1 MSNDF
6 QTFLSQ
12 HSVKGL
18 NAPITHT
25 RIGAKEFNIYG
36 GSYHIPENELDQF
49 YALYYDYV
57 FVKGYKEYLTETQN
71 GNCMAV
77 DLDFRYSYD
86 KTEKQYT
93 KQTIEDIICLY
104 GEVIKEHLKVEENVP
119 FNVFAY
125 EKAHVNRV
133 ADKQIVKDGLHIVF
147 AIKVDFQTQ
156 LFIRQK
162 VLEQIKDVVEL
173 PLINTWEEVLDE
185 GISKGSNKWQL
196 YGSRKPNHEA
206 YELTEHYL
214 LNLKDGNMV
223 MNKQDITNLTLK
235 DNFKMLSVQYNN
247 NYPKF
252 NAKVEPVKTEPLKI
266 NVVSPTSSYSVSGN
280 SNKHIDLL
288 VMLGSKNY
296 SRSDWVSICG
306 WCHTYTDKQFFLDFV
321 NITWRDEAE
330 KMWDSMK
337 SKDLPIYWM
346 ETFAKR
352 TNNDIYKTWLEK
364 WNVYFIPAD
373 QIDDPYSVATIISNT
388 LKSRLVLCNEKWFML
403 TSNNLWQQQKEPS
416 FYIISELR
424 KYIDESNKKIVYQ
437 ISQTDG
443 EQKDKLVEISKTY
456 LKSYK
461 LISSSGY
468 LNVLTKYLKTPL
480 ADNSFEN
487 KLDNNSGFMA
497 FKNGIVNL
505 ETKVFRAGIQADDF
519 ITHTIDYDYCVA
531 NADKKQFVKNVL
543 LKILNNNTEHLEYF
557 LSLIGFTFIG
567 NPHLQ
572 KSIYFCVDKTDKSA
586 GDNGKTFF
594 FDILEYLMPI
604 YTKKTDKS
612 FFEDGN
618 KKLHKQ
624 LAMMKGK
631 RLVYADEFNEKKV
644 NAEFMKIIGDGLKIE
659 NEIMFG
665 TSEMINIMFK
675 AWILTNHI
683 PNIDAKEQ
691 AVYNRYNQISYGSHF
706 DRTGKR
712 IYENVD
718 RLEFIADPTLGD
730 RIKNEYYN
738 EVFELIIEY
747 ANKYYV
753 SKLPPIPKQF
763 LTDAEATKMKNDT
776 FGSWF
781 EENCEIDSNERVA
794 LKVLMNSS
802 GMTDKAIKEGMLR
815 LGFKYDKDLMK
826 LGKDT
831 NNKHYKG
838 GFIGCRLK
846 PEQLDDD
853 DTDSEKE

>member
-1 MSNDF
+1 MLNYTNKLF
-6 QTFLSQ
+6 WETTNPFLTISADNM
-12 HSVKGL
+12 VE
-18 NAPITHT
+18 
-25 RIGAKEFNIYG
+25 RI
-36 GSYHIPENELDQF
+36 ENELPCYEVTGTDC
-49 YALYYDYV
+49 AITRLYFDIDYHITDNS
-57 FVKGYKEYLTETQN
+57 FDKETDLYIKETGMKYIKECIIN
-71 GNCMAV
+71 KFGKEPIISVATS
-77 DLDFRYSYD
+77 SYD
-86 KTEKQYT
+86 KKYSWRYFVSNIKMKKNELKYFVNKMNEYVNDKSDIYSVIT
-93 KQTIEDIICLY
+93 KNGDLFDTGIYDNNRKMRCINTS
-104 GEVIKEHLKVEENVP
+104 KPNEN
-119 FNVFAY
+119 
-125 EKAHVNRV
+125 R
-133 ADKQIVKDGLHIVF
+133 
-147 AIKVDFQTQ
+147 
-156 LFIRQK
+156 
-162 VLEQIKDVVEL
+162 
-173 PLINTWEEVLDE
+173 PLILVDGSIRDTLITADLD
-185 GISKGSNKWQL
+185 S
-196 YGSRKPNHEA
+196 A
-206 YELTEHYL
+206 ELV
-214 LNLKDGNMV
+214 NV
-223 MNKQDITNLTLK
+223 DI
-235 DNFKMLSVQYNN
+235 
-247 NYPKF
+247 
-252 NAKVEPVKTEPLKI
+252 PVKI
-266 NVVSPTSSYSVSGN
+266 NVVTPTSSSSMSTN

-306 WCHTYTDKQFFLDFV
+306 WCHTYTNKQFFLDFV
-321 NITWRDEAE
+321 NSEWKDKAE

-337 SKDLPIYWM
+337 PKDIPIYWI

-352 TNNDIYKTWLEK
+352 VNNETYKSWIEK

-403 TSNNLWQQQKEPS
+403 TFNNLWQQQKEPS
-416 FYIISELR
+416 LYIISELR
-424 KYIDESNKKIVYQ
+424 KYIDESNKKIVHQ

-443 EQKDKLVEISKTY
+443 EQKDKLVEKSKIY

-461 LISSSGY
+461 LISSSSY
-468 LNVLTKYLKTPL
+468 LNVLTKYLKTL
-480 ADNSFEN
+480 LTDNSFEN
-487 KLDNNSGFMA
+487 KLNNNAGFIA

-505 ETKVFRAGIQADDF
+505 ETKQFRAGIQADDF
-519 ITHTIDYDYCVA
+519 ITQTLNFDYCVA
-531 NADKKQFVKNVL
+531 DADKKQFVKDVL

-594 FDILEYLMPI
+594 FDILEHLMPI
-604 YTKKTDKS
+604 YTYKTDKS

-618 KKLHKQ
+618 KKIHKQ

-644 NAEFMKIIGDGLKIE
+644 NAEFMKIIGDGLRIE

-665 TSEMINIMFK
+665 TSEMINVMFK

-712 IYENVD
+712 TCENIE
-718 RLEFIADPTLGD
+718 RLEFIADTTLGD
-730 RIKNEYYN
+730 KIKTKYYN

-763 LTDAEATKMKNDT
+763 LTDAEATKMKNDE
-776 FGSWF
+776 FGCWF
-781 EENCEIDSNERVA
+781 GDNCEINSDERVA

-802 GMTDKAIKEGMLR
+802 GMSDKAIKEGMLR

-838 GFIGCRLK
+838 GFIGCKLK
-846 PEQLDDD
+846 EEQLDD
-853 DTDSEKE
+853 